1 MEGGPTSP
9 NDAGLLITDRSKTS
23 DQGFCSFMTAEE
35 ASFMRPNTPLS
46 ADGAPGRAAA
56 VAVDGAGAGAGDD
69 DMVKTLDLRV
79 E

>member
-1 MEGGPTSP
+1 
-9 NDAGLLITDRSKTS
+9 
-23 DQGFCSFMTAEE
+23 MTADD

-69 DMVKTLDLRV
+69 DMVTTLDLRV